1 MATINKF
8 EDLEIW
14 KIAKEICQKVF
25 SISNKSSFYKDF
37 SLRDQMRR
45 SSGSIMDNISE
56 GFERGGKKEMIQYL
70 SISKGSSGEC
80 RSQLYRAIDRNYI
93 SKEEFD
99 ELYSMLIL
107 ESQKISSLIKY
118 LKKSDYKGTKYK

>member
-25 SISNKSSFYKDF
+25 SISNKNPFYKDF

-99 ELYSMLIL
+99 ELYNMLIL

>member
-25 SISNKSSFYKDF
+25 SISNKNPFYKDF

-99 ELYSMLIL
+99 ELYNMLIL
-107 ESQKISSLIKY
+107 ESRKISSLIKY